1 METVPQMLCLQIA
14 IVSAKQVAQP
24 NGAPAKKALN
34 TCNDMCQCIDCT
46 NCENELDES
55 AEWSSDDE
63 NLNV

>member
-14 IVSAKQVAQP
+14 IVSAKQVAQ
-24 NGAPAKKALN
+24 
-34 TCNDMCQCIDCT
+34 CNDMCQCIDFT